1 MFDLFKII
9 NEAKSLI
16 SEGDRGQILLQTP
29 NKPKSDS
36 RGQKLGQNPDPTNV
50 IGKGEKKA
58 KGLLKGTKKKVNES
72 RFEKGKG
79 SKAGR
84 GAIHSQS
91 KKYNPEKSR
100 VPIAK
105 SITTAIKTKDEGHMF
120 TTPKSNRFYVVTKGG
135 KWGTDKEQ
143 IIGGKTAKGFNGFKP
158 AKRFAVRT
166 LIRHGGS
173 TDKRY
178 KSKKYW
184 SSARK

>member
-1 MFDLFKII
+1 MFDIFKII
-9 NEAKSLI
+9 NEAKALI

-29 NKPKSDS
+29 NKVKGDNK
-36 RGQKLGQNPDPTNV
+36 GQSLGEDPDPTNV

-58 KGLLKGTKKKVNES
+58 KKFIKPKKKVNES
-72 RFEKGKG
+72 RFEKGQG
-79 SKAGR
+79 SKSGR
-84 GAIHSQS
+84 SAIHSQT

-105 SITTAIKTKDEGHMF
+105 SITTAIRTRDEGHVF

-143 IIGGKTAKGFNGFKP
+143 IISGKTAKGFSSFKP

-166 LIRHGGS
+166 LIRHGGA

-184 SSARK
+184 KSDRK

>member
-1 MFDLFKII
+1 MFDIFKII

-29 NKPKSDS
+29 NKVEGDRS
-36 RGQKLGQNPDPTNV
+36 GQKLGKNPDPTNV
-50 IGKGEKKA
+50 IGKGEKKG
-58 KGLLKGTKKKVNES
+58 KKFLKGNKKVNES
-72 RFEKGKG
+72 KFEKGKG
-79 SKAGR
+79 SKSGR
-84 GAIHSQS
+84 GSIHSS
-91 KKYNPEKSR
+91 KRQYNPEKSR

-105 SITTAIKTKDEGHMF
+105 SITTAIRTKDAGHVF

-143 IIGGKTAKGFNGFKP
+143 IIGGKTAKGFNSFKP

-173 TDKRY
+173 TDTRY

-184 SSARK
+184 NTKRK